1 MDPVPRQCGGDEDGG
16 VGRRMRDVVAGA
28 GCPGSGI
35 LDRGAFGCAAPP
47 RSGEGEPATGGISE
61 QSRSRGSPI
70 DYPYLILKVKT
81 YFLSMSNNYF

>member
-47 RSGEGEPATGGISE
+47 RSGEGEPGGQGTE
-61 QSRSRGSPI
+61 QVRRARDG
-70 DYPYLILKVKT
+70 K
-81 YFLSMSNNYF
+81 

>member
-47 RSGEGEPATGGISE
+47 RSGEGEPGGQPARE
-61 QSRSRGSPI
+61 QSRSVGLGTENDFFIAMIISTSRWV
-70 DYPYLILKVKT
+70 LL
-81 YFLSMSNNYF
+81 FF